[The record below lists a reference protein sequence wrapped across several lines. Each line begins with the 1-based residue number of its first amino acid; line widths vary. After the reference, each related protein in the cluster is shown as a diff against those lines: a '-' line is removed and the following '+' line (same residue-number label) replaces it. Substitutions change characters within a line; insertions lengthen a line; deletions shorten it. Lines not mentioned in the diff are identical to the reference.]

1 MTVTPYLLNGLAGF
15 CPDIHKHNK
24 VLLQRSADENI
35 TNAVVSVVVLGD
47 LKM

>member
-24 VLLQRSADENI
+24 SPAAADENI